1 MADQPTT
8 IPGLNWIRVANPI
21 TLGGVGFVYISA
33 AIFFFASQRLIRS
46 EEVRTT
52 IESFYPELILVGI
65 AVFTGLL
72 GVSLLRASGVAPN
85 PAPVVD
91 RGEWNALEEEIKAG
105 REESITQYVRLR
117 SLTGFTGLFTKL
129 GLTGLPLA
137 TIGLTLFFSIMYLRD
152 AQYMDLAKLTLG
164 AFIGSFV
171 QKQVGERQ
179 GGGGI
184 VQLPSGEK
192 LKVQSSAPPP
202 AA

>member
-1 MADQPTT
+1 PSG
-8 IPGLNWIRVANPI
+8 PSSWIKMANPI

-33 AIFFFASQRLIRS
+33 IIFFFASQRLINADTG
-46 EEVRTT
+46 RTT
-52 IESFYPELILVGI
+52 IDSFYPELFLVGI
-65 AVFTGLL
+65 AIFTGLL
-72 GVSLLRASGVAPN
+72 GVSLLRAAGVASIVPG
-85 PAPVVD
+85 PVVD

-164 AFIGSFV
+164 A
-171 QKQVGERQ
+171 
-179 GGGGI
+179 
-184 VQLPSGEK
+184 
-192 LKVQSSAPPP
+192 
-202 AA
+202 